1 VKGPQVLLGIVKGP
15 QVLLGIVKGPK
26 LRYHVGVLAVCVL
39 GCRTGSKALERRART
54 GARAFFA
61 RRAEIVMA
69 CGGRA
74 WDGVVEAD
82 AIADVLEGCGVPKD
96 AIVRER
102 ISLDTYENAC
112 NAAQL
117 LKGQRDVIVVTCSW
131 HLRRATML
139 FEKAGLRVV
148 EGVGAE
154 PEGAGMAARIYWRAR
169 ERVAGWKDRRR

>member
-1 VKGPQVLLGIVKGP
+1 VV
-15 QVLLGIVKGPK
+15 
-26 LRYHVGVLAVCVL
+26 AVCVL
-39 GCRTGSKALERRART
+39 GCRTGSKALERRAKT
-54 GARAFFA
+54 GADAFFA
-61 RRAEIVMA
+61 RRAEVVMA

-82 AIADVLEGCGVPKD
+82 AIAELLQGCGVPAN

-102 ISLDTYENAC
+102 VSLDTYENAC

-117 LKGQRDVIVVTCSW
+117 LKDRRDVILVTCSW

-154 PEGAGMAARIYWRAR
+154 PEGAGILARVYWRAR
-169 ERVAGWKDRRR
+169 ERVAGWKDGRR

>member
-1 VKGPQVLLGIVKGP
+1 VA
-15 QVLLGIVKGPK
+15 
-26 LRYHVGVLAVCVL
+26 AVCVL

-54 GARAFFA
+54 GATAFFERSA
-61 RRAEIVMA
+61 DVVIA

-74 WDGVVEAD
+74 WDGIVEAD
-82 AIADVLEGCGVPKD
+82 AIADVLLGSGVPAA

-102 ISLDTYENAC
+102 LSLDTYENAC

-117 LKGQRDVIVVTCSW
+117 LRDQRDVIVVTCSW

-139 FEKAGLRVV
+139 FEKAGLNVV
-148 EGVGAE
+148 SGVGAE
-154 PEGAGMAARIYWRAR
+154 PEGAGLFSRIYWHAR